1 MLITQRRGRERL
13 TPIHGEITEHGIR
26 ERLID
31 GVMDEHTFKIG
42 DVQTSH

>member
-1 MLITQRRGRERL
+1 MLISQRRRRQGL
-13 TPIHGEITEHGIR
+13 TPIHGEMTEHGIR